1 LLDAIHVIIQ
11 GLLGTGLLYGG
22 YATFT
27 NWHLSDGGPSV
38 QNDA

>member
-1 LLDAIHVIIQ
+1 VLDAIHVIIQ

-27 NWHLSDGGPSV
+27 NWHLSDGEPSV